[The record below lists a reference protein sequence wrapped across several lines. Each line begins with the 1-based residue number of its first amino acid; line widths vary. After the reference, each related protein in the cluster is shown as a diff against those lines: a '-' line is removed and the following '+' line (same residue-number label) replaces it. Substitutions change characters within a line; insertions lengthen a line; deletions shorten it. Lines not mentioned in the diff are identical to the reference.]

1 MVNLKYKKIII
12 LIPVILLIIFSIFAF
27 FKFNQTKIHPFPKIT
42 PNSDNSINIV
52 FTTDKE
58 YSPYLKVALK
68 SLILNKDKDS
78 IYNIY
83 ILCIDLN
90 KKIKQEL
97 KQFEQDKVKINTVA
111 LKKSMLKKE
120 GKFKTNLHYV
130 SDVDYFKFFLS
141 EIFKDFDKI
150 LYLDSDILVLGD
162 LSSLYNTDIQDKYIA
177 AVRSIDFK
185 KDIYN
190 KRYNIGVMLCN
201 LSLWRKEGL
210 TKMLIDIKNNSKN
223 DATVTQNTFN
233 ALPDDKI
240 KSISPTYNN
249 RIKMTQDN
257 FEEYNY
263 KKNYYPYLE
272 NINNIDEL
280 NKKTIIIHFAGFKK
294 PWFNDKIKFAKIW
307 WQYAHLVNPYWK
319 VEKRSF
325 IDIIS
330 DALIIS
336 IKLTGKNNLKQ
347 YIEKF
352 YSTFKTL
359 KGEI

>member
-1 MVNLKYKKIII
+1 MHFLNLTK
-12 LIPVILLIIFSIFAF
+12 L
-27 FKFNQTKIHPFPKIT
+27 KFTPSPKS
-42 PNSDNSINIV
+42 P

-68 SLILNKDKDS
+68 SLIHNKNKDS

-83 ILCIDLN
+83 ILSIDLN
-90 KKIKQEL
+90 KKTQQEL
-97 KQFEQDKVKINTVA
+97 KQFEQDKVKINTIA

-130 SDVDYFKFFLS
+130 SDVDYFKFFFS
-141 EIFKDFDKI
+141 EIFQNFDKI

-162 LSSLYNTDIQDKYIA
+162 LSSLYNTDIQDKYVA

-185 KDIYN
+185 NDIYN
-190 KRYNIGVMLCN
+190 KRYNIGVLLCN
-201 LSLWRKEGL
+201 LSLWRKDGL
-210 TKMLIDIKNNSKN
+210 TKILIGAKNNLKN
-223 DATVTQNTFN
+223 DTTVTQNTFN

-240 KSISPTYNN
+240 KSISPIYNN
-249 RIKMTQDN
+249 RTKMTQDN

-263 KKNYYPYLE
+263 KKNYYPHLE

-280 NKKTIIIHFAGFKK
+280 NKKTIIVHFAGFRK

-307 WQYAHLVNPYWK
+307 WQYARLVNPYWK
-319 VEKRSF
+319 IEKKNIF
-325 IDIIS
+325 DIIF
-330 DALIIS
+330 DAFIIT
-336 IKLTGKNNLKQ
+336 IKSTDKNNLKQ

-352 YSTFKTL
+352 YLTFQAL